1 MEKLSQI
8 GLVLNFRL
16 VYDKET
22 GRPKGF
28 GFAEFA
34 DADAAAS
41 AVRNLNEQEIMG
53 RKLRVDY
60 SNDGS
65 GSNETTGNNNNS
77 SSNSG
82 IMTTNGLPRDGG
94 GAGGAGAP
102 GNNSSSLPSLPPGT
116 DLPPGITCPDAISRT
131 LSTLPPPQLLDIL
144 SQMKGLV
151 MSDPAKATELLRQA
165 PQLSYA
171 IFQSLLLLGLVDT
184 SVLASV
190 VEVAASAAT
199 AGGAT
204 VAAAAA
210 GGPPAQPQL
219 PQFQAQQQQPYMPY
233 AVPPPSAAPPPSVQ
247 SQSVPP
253 TLAVPPPPPP
263 IPSTNV
269 QTPNL
274 FQQYPGHHGAGAA
287 ASLMPMAAQ
296 QQQQPQP
303 QPQPAGGVPSKE
315 DLIRQVLAMT
325 PQQIEQLAP
334 EYRAQI
340 VALRTQLMGG
350 G

>member
-8 GLVLNFRL
+8 GIVLNFRL

-65 GSNETTGNNNNS
+65 GTNETTNNA
-77 SSNSG
+77 G
-82 IMTTNGLPRDGG
+82 AGGAMATNGPPRDGG
-94 GAGGAGAP
+94 TAGAGS
-102 GNNSSSLPSLPPGT
+102 SSSLPTLPPGT
-116 DLPPGITCPDAISRT
+116 DLPPGVTCPDAISRT

-151 MSDPAKATELLRQA
+151 LSDPAKATELLRQA

-190 VEVAASAAT
+190 VEVAASTAT
-199 AGGAT
+199 AGGAA
-204 VAAAAA
+204 VPAAAAPA
-210 GGPPAQPQL
+210 PVPTPVQYPPQR
-219 PQFQAQQQQPYMPY
+219 QQPYMPY
-233 AVPPPSAAPPPSVQ
+233 APAPSAAPPPAA
-247 SQSVPP
+247 PP
-253 TLAVPPPPPP
+253 IAVPP
-263 IPSTNV
+263 SLNA
-269 QTPNL
+269 QTPTP
-274 FQQYPGHHGAGAA
+274 FQQFPLPHNAA
-287 ASLMPMAAQ
+287 ATAAAPVLPMAP
-296 QQQQPQP
+296 QQQPQ
-303 QPQPAGGVPSKE
+303 QQAGGVPSKE

-325 PQQIEQLAP
+325 PQQVEQLAP

-340 VALRTQLMGG
+340 VALRAQLMAGG
-350 G
+350 GAGL

>member
-1 MEKLSQI
+1 MLIDLCNQGVTEELIVEKLSQI

-65 GSNETTGNNNNS
+65 GSNETTGNNN
-77 SSNSG
+77 SG
-82 IMTTNGLPRDGG
+82 SMTTNGLLRDGG
-94 GAGGAGAP
+94 TGGGP
-102 GNNSSSLPSLPPGT
+102 GTSSSLPSLPPGT
-116 DLPPGITCPDAISRT
+116 DLPPGVTCPDAISRT

-199 AGGAT
+199 AGSAPI
-204 VAAAAA
+204 AA
-210 GGPPAQPQL
+210 GPPAQAQPQV
-219 PQFQAQQQQPYMPY
+219 QFPSQQQAYMPY
-233 AVPPPSAAPPPSVQ
+233 APPPSAAPPI
-247 SQSVPP
+247 
-253 TLAVPPPPPP
+253 AVPPPPQ
-263 IPSTNV
+263 TNI
-269 QTPNL
+269 QTPNP
-274 FQQYPGHHGAGAA
+274 FQPYPPHHNTAA
-287 ASLMPMAAQ
+287 PIGGPAPLLPMAPQQQQTQPQQQ
-296 QQQQPQP
+296 QQQQP
-303 QPQPAGGVPSKE
+303 GGVPSKE

-350 G
+350 GGAGL

>member
-8 GLVLNFRL
+8 GIVLNFRL

-65 GSNETTGNNNNS
+65 GTNETTNYTGA
-77 SSNSG
+77 G
-82 IMTTNGLPRDGG
+82 GAMATNGPPRDGG
-94 GAGGAGAP
+94 TAGGGS
-102 GNNSSSLPSLPPGT
+102 SSSLPALPPGT
-116 DLPPGITCPDAISRT
+116 DLPPGVTCPDAISRT

-151 MSDPAKATELLRQA
+151 LSDPAKATELLRQA

-190 VEVAASAAT
+190 VEVAASTAT
-199 AGGAT
+199 AGGAAVPAA
-204 VAAAAA
+204 VAAAPAPVPTPVQY
-210 GGPPAQPQL
+210 PPQR
-219 PQFQAQQQQPYMPY
+219 QQPYMPY
-233 AVPPPSAAPPPSVQ
+233 APAPSAAPPPAA
-247 SQSVPP
+247 PP
-253 TLAVPPPPPP
+253 IAVPP
-263 IPSTNV
+263 SLNA
-269 QTPNL
+269 QTPTP
-274 FQQYPGHHGAGAA
+274 FQQFPVPQNAA
-287 ASLMPMAAQ
+287 ATAAAPVLPMAP
-296 QQQQPQP
+296 QQQPQ
-303 QPQPAGGVPSKE
+303 QQAGGVPSKE

-340 VALRTQLMGG
+340 VALRAQLMAGG
-350 G
+350 GAGL